1 MKQKL
6 FFLTFLICFSGCD
19 IVLDQDSLNIAKY
32 GDTYLSKEEFVKMMD
47 GVKKEDSI
55 LRANSVINNWAI
67 EKILTE
73 RAELNL
79 NEAKLQKIGSLVKEY
94 KSSLLSEAY
103 LEALINSTINLKI
116 DSVEIQNFYEKNKAL
131 FKLNEDVFKLAF
143 IELPLDFSDTY
154 QIRSKIRRF
163 KSEDKFFL
171 DSISY
176 RYKNSSLNNEK
187 WISEKELRK
196 KFPFINNYSYKSLK
210 NYNFFQ
216 FKDSLSL
223 YLIKIIELAEKGE
236 ISPINYVLPTLEYMS
251 QNKRKKE
258 LMLSIKSEIL
268 RDALQNKKLEIF

>member
-131 FKLNEDVFKLAF
+131 FKLNEDIFKLAF

-223 YLIKIIELAEKGE
+223 YLIKIIESAEKGE

>member
-1 MKQKL
+1 MNQKL
-6 FFLTFLICFSGCD
+6 FFLIFLICFSGCN
-19 IVLDQDSLNIAKY
+19 IVLDKDSLNIAKY
-32 GDTYLSKEEFVKMMD
+32 GDTYLSKEEFVMMMD

-131 FKLNEDVFKLAF
+131 FKLNEDIFKLAF

-236 ISPINYVLPTLEYMS
+236 ISPINHVLPTLEYMS

>member
-1 MKQKL
+1 MNHKL
-6 FFLTFLICFSGCD
+6 FFLTFLICFSSCD
-19 IVLDQDSLNIAKY
+19 FVSDKNSLNIAKY
-32 GDTYLSKEEFVKMMD
+32 GDAYLSKEEFVKMMD
-47 GVKKEDSI
+47 GVKKEDSVI
-55 LRANSVINNWAI
+55 RANSVINNWAI

-79 NEAKLQKIGSLVKEY
+79 NETKLQKISSLVKEY
-94 KSSLLSEAY
+94 RSSLLSEAY
-103 LEALINSTINLKI
+103 LEALINSTINLEI
-116 DSVEIQNFYEKNKAL
+116 DSVEIQSFYEKNKAL
-131 FKLNEDVFKLAF
+131 FKLNEDIFKLAF

-163 KSEDKFFL
+163 KSEDKFYL

-176 RYKNSSLNNEK
+176 RFKNSSLSNGK
-187 WISEKELRK
+187 WITEKEFRK
-196 KFPFINNYSYKSLK
+196 EFPFINDYSYKSLK

-223 YLIKIIELAEKGE
+223 YLIKIIELVENGD
-236 ISPINYVLPTLEYMS
+236 ISPIDHVLPTLEYMS
-251 QNKRKKE
+251 LNKRKKE

>member
-1 MKQKL
+1 MNKKL
-6 FFLTFLICFSGCD
+6 FFLTFLTYFFGCD
-19 IVLDQDSLNIAKY
+19 IVSDQDSLNIAKY
-32 GDTYLSKEEFVKMMD
+32 GDTYLSKKQFIKMME
-47 GVKKEDSI
+47 GVKKQDSI

-79 NEAKLQKIGSLVKEY
+79 SEAKLQKIGTLVKEY

-103 LEALINSTINLKI
+103 LEALINSTINLEI
-116 DSVEIQNFYEKNKAL
+116 DSVEIQTFYEKNKVL
-131 FKLNEDVFKLAF
+131 FKLNEDIFKIAF

-163 KSEDKFFL
+163 KTEDKFFL

-176 RYKNSSLNNEK
+176 RYKNSSLNNDK
-187 WISEKELRK
+187 WITERELRK
-196 KFPFINNYSYKSLK
+196 EFPFINNYSYKSLK

-223 YLIKIIELAEKGE
+223 YLIKIIELAENGE
-236 ISPINYVLPTLEYMS
+236 ISPINHVLPTLEYMS
-251 QNKRKKE
+251 LNKRKKD
-258 LMLSIKSEIL
+258 LMSSIKSEIL